1 MEFGLRN
8 LPVALFLAGSGAP
21 SVELVALLFGYFLA
35 NTAVLLV
42 IGVLARSR
50 PGRVAA

>member
-21 SVELVALLFGYFLA
+21 SVELVAFIFCYFLA
-35 NTAVLLV
+35 NTAVLLALA
-42 IGVLARSR
+42 VLAKSR
-50 PGRVAA
+50 PGRVAV